1 MELWQAIVLG
11 IVQGLT
17 EFLPISSSGHLI
29 IFPWL
34 FGWETGG
41 LAFDASLH
49 LGTLAAVL
57 VYFRNELMN
66 LIRVIPYAVSK
77 PLPILK
83 GESGEEE
90 RDTWARLGLLIVIMS
105 VPGGIVGL
113 LFSDRIEEF
122 FHTDDNSGRAI
133 AVIATMLIVI
143 GIAMLMGE
151 RAGKQNKTL
160 KQVGVVDAIIIGLGQ
175 ALAALLPGTS
185 RSGATITAGLF
196 RGLTRAEAARFSFLG
211 GVPLIAAA
219 GLLSFIDAL
228 QAGMPGSELA
238 NFIAGGIA
246 AGVVGFLAVSG
257 LIKFLQSQSTLV
269 FVIYRVIFGI
279 FLFSM
284 LWIR

>member
-1 MELWQAIVLG
+1 MELWQAIILG

-34 FGWETGG
+34 LEWDAGG

-57 VYFRNELMN
+57 VYFRSELMN
-66 LIRVIPYAVSK
+66 LIRVIPYALSK
-77 PLPILK
+77 PVPILK
-83 GESGEEE
+83 GDSGYDE
-90 RDTWARLGLLIVIMS
+90 RDTWARLGLLILIMS
-105 VPGGIVGL
+105 IPGGIVGL
-113 LFSDRIEEF
+113 LFSDRIDDF
-122 FHTDDNSGRAI
+122 FHTDENSSRAI
-133 AVIATMLIVI
+133 AVIATMLILV
-143 GIAMLMGE
+143 GIAMLIGE
-151 RAGKQNKTL
+151 RLGKQTKKL
-160 KQVGVVDAIIIGLGQ
+160 GKIDVIDAIIIGFGQ

-219 GLLSFIDAL
+219 GLISFVDAL
-228 QAGMPGSELA
+228 REGMSGSELA
-238 NFIAGGIA
+238 NFIAGGVA
-246 AGVVGFLAVSG
+246 AGIVGFLAVSG

-269 FVIYRVIFGI
+269 FVIYRIIFGI
-279 FLFSM
+279 FLFTM

>member
-49 LGTLAAVL
+49 LGTLVAVL
-57 VYFRNELMN
+57 VYFREELLN
-66 LIRVIPYAVSK
+66 LIRVIPYALSK

-105 VPGGIVGL
+105 IPGGIVGL
-113 LFSDRIEEF
+113 LFADRVEDF
-122 FHTDDNSGRAI
+122 FHTDSNSTRAI
-133 AVIATMLIVI
+133 AVIAIMLILV
-143 GIAMLMGE
+143 GVAMLVGE
-151 RAGKQNKTL
+151 RMGKQKKTVG
-160 KQVGVVDAIIIGLGQ
+160 KIGVVDAIIIGLGQ

-219 GLLSFIDAL
+219 GLLSFAEAL
-228 QAGMPGSELA
+228 QEGMSGSELS

-246 AGVVGFLAVSG
+246 AGIVGFMAVSG
-257 LIKFLQSQSTLV
+257 LIRFLQSQSTMV
-269 FVIYRVIFGI
+269 FVIYRILFGV
-279 FLFSM
+279 FLFAM

>member
-34 FGWETGG
+34 FNWETGG

-49 LGTLAAVL
+49 LGTLVAVL
-57 VYFRNELMN
+57 VYFRNELVQ
-66 LIRVIPYAVSK
+66 LVKVIPYAISK
-77 PLPILK
+77 PMPILK
-83 GESGEEE
+83 GESGEDE

-105 VPGGIVGL
+105 IPGGLVGL
-113 LFSDRIEEF
+113 LFSDSIDSF
-122 FHTDDNSGRAI
+122 FHTEENSNRAI
-133 AVIATMLIVI
+133 AVIAIMLIVI
-143 GIAMLMGE
+143 GIAMLLGE
-151 RAGKQNKTL
+151 RLGKQTRTIGKL
-160 KQVGVVDAIIIGLGQ
+160 GVLDAIVIGLAQ

-219 GLLSFIDAL
+219 GLLSFAEAL
-228 QAGMPGSELA
+228 QEGLSGAGLT
-238 NFIAGGIA
+238 NFIAGAIA
-246 AGVVGFLAVSG
+246 AAVVGFMAVSG
-257 LIKFLQSQSTLV
+257 LIKFLQSQSTMV
-269 FVIYRVIFGI
+269 FVIYRILFGI
-279 FLFSM
+279 FLISM
-284 LWIR
+284 IWIR

>member
-57 VYFRNELMN
+57 VYFRTELMN
-66 LIRVIPYAVSK
+66 LVRVIPYALSK

-105 VPGGIVGL
+105 IPGGIVGL
-113 LFSDRIEEF
+113 LFSDRIDDF
-122 FHTDDNSGRAI
+122 FHTDENSSRAI
-133 AVIATMLIVI
+133 AVIATMLIVV
-143 GIAMLMGE
+143 GIAMLIGE
-151 RAGKQNKTL
+151 RTGEQKKSLRQI
-160 KQVGVVDAIIIGLGQ
+160 GVVDAIIVGLGQ

-219 GLLSFIDAL
+219 GLMSFADAL
-228 QAGMPGSELA
+228 QAGMSGSELA

>member
-34 FGWETGG
+34 FDWETGG

-49 LGTLAAVL
+49 LGTLVAVI
-57 VYFRNELMN
+57 VYFRDELLK
-66 LIRVIPYAVSK
+66 LIRVIPYALSK
-77 PLPILK
+77 PVPILK
-83 GESGEEE
+83 GESGEDD

-105 VPGGIVGL
+105 IPGGIVGL
-113 LFSDRIEEF
+113 LFSDRIDDF
-122 FHTDDNSGRAI
+122 FHTDTNSSRAI
-133 AVIATMLIVI
+133 AVIATMLIVV
-143 GIAMLMGE
+143 GIAMLASE
-151 RAGKQNKTL
+151 RAGQQKKTIS
-160 KQVGVVDAIIIGLGQ
+160 KIGIADAIIIGIGQ

-219 GLLSFIDAL
+219 GLLSFADAL
-228 QAGMPGSELA
+228 QEGLSSAELT

-246 AGVVGFLAVSG
+246 AGVVGFMAVSG
-257 LIKFLQSQSTLV
+257 LIRFLQSQSTMV
-269 FVIYRVIFGI
+269 FVVYRILFGL
-279 FLFSM
+279 FLFAL

>member
-11 IVQGLT
+11 VVQGLT

-34 FGWETGG
+34 FDWETGG

-57 VYFRNELMN
+57 VYFRQDLLN
-66 LIRVIPYAVSK
+66 LVRVIPYALSK
-77 PLPILK
+77 PLPIIK

-90 RDTWARLGLLIVIMS
+90 RDTWARLGLLIVLMS
-105 VPGGIVGL
+105 IPGAIVGL
-113 LFSDRIEEF
+113 LFSDQIDEF
-122 FHTDDNSGRAI
+122 FHTDSNSTRAI
-133 AVIATMLIVI
+133 AVIATMLIVV
-143 GIAMLMGE
+143 GIAMLIGE
-151 RAGKQNKTL
+151 RVGAQKKDL
-160 KQVGVVDAIIIGLGQ
+160 KQVGIVDAIVIGIGQ

-219 GLLSFIDAL
+219 GLMSFIDAL
-228 QAGMPGSELA
+228 NEGMNGSELA
-238 NFIAGGIA
+238 NFIAGGVA
-246 AGVVGFLAVSG
+246 AGIVGFLAVSG
-257 LIKFLQSQSTLV
+257 LIRFLQSQSTMV
-269 FVIYRVIFGI
+269 FVIYRILFGL
-279 FLFSM
+279 FLFLM
-284 LWIR
+284 IWIR

>member
-1 MELWQAIVLG
+1 MELWQAIILG

-34 FGWETGG
+34 FDWETGG

-49 LGTLAAVL
+49 LGTLTAVL
-57 VYFRNELMN
+57 VYFRHELMN
-66 LIRVIPYAVSK
+66 LVKVIPYALSK
-77 PLPILK
+77 PMPILK
-83 GESGEEE
+83 GETGEGE

-105 VPGGIVGL
+105 IPGGIVGL
-113 LFSDRIEEF
+113 LFNDKVEEF
-122 FHTDDNSGRAI
+122 FHTADNSSRAI
-133 AVIATMLIVI
+133 AVIATMLIVVA
-143 GIAMLMGE
+143 IAMLIGE
-151 RAGKQNKTL
+151 RIGAQKKTL
-160 KQVGVVDAIIIGLGQ
+160 KNVGVMDAVIIGLGQ

-219 GLLSFIDAL
+219 GLMSFVDAL
-228 QAGMPGSELA
+228 REGMSGSELA

-246 AGVVGFLAVSG
+246 AGVVGFMAVSG
-257 LIKFLQSQSTLV
+257 LIRFLQSQSTLV
-269 FVIYRVIFGI
+269 FVIYRILFGL
-279 FLFSM
+279 FLFLM
-284 LWIR
+284 LWMR

>member
-1 MELWQAIVLG
+1 MELWQAIILG

-57 VYFRNELMN
+57 VYFRHELLN
-66 LIRVIPYAVSK
+66 LVRVIPYAVSR

-83 GESGEEE
+83 GESGDEE

-105 VPGGIVGL
+105 IPGGIVGL
-113 LFSDRIEEF
+113 LFQDRIDAF
-122 FHTDDNSGRAI
+122 FHTDDNSTRAI

-143 GIAMLMGE
+143 GLAMLVGE
-151 RAGKQNKTL
+151 RFGKQEKSL
-160 KQVGVVDAIIIGLGQ
+160 RQIGVVDAIVVGLGQ

-219 GLLSFIDAL
+219 GLLSFADAV
-228 QAGMPGSELA
+228 QEGMSRAELG

-246 AGVVGFLAVSG
+246 AGVVGFVAVSG
-257 LIKFLQSQSTLV
+257 LIRFLQSQSTLV
-269 FVIYRVIFGI
+269 FVVYRVLFGL
-279 FLFSM
+279 FLFTM

>member
-34 FGWETGG
+34 FEWETGG

-57 VYFRNELMN
+57 VYFRTELMN
-66 LIRVIPYAVSK
+66 LIRAIPYALSK

-83 GESGEEE
+83 GEAGDED
-90 RDTWARLGLLIVIMS
+90 RDTWARLGLMIVIMS
-105 VPGGIVGL
+105 IPGGIVGL
-113 LFSDRIEEF
+113 LFSDQVESF
-122 FHTDDNSGRAI
+122 FHTSDNSSRAI
-133 AVIATMLIVI
+133 AVIATMLIVV
-143 GIAMLMGE
+143 GIAMLLGE
-151 RAGKQNKTL
+151 RTGAQKKSLGQI
-160 KQVGVVDAIIIGLGQ
+160 GVVDAIIIGLGQ
-175 ALAALLPGTS
+175 AIAALLPGTS

-196 RGLTRAEAARFSFLG
+196 RGLTRADAARFSFLG

-219 GLLSFIDAL
+219 GLLSFVDAL
-228 QAGMPGSELA
+228 RAGMPVSELT

-269 FVIYRVIFGI
+269 FVVYRILFGI
-279 FLFSM
+279 FLFTM

>member
-34 FGWETGG
+34 LDWEAGG

-57 VYFRNELMN
+57 VYFRTELMN
-66 LIRVIPYAVSK
+66 LIRVIPYALSK
-77 PLPILK
+77 PMPILK
-83 GESGEEE
+83 GESGEED

-105 VPGGIVGL
+105 IPGGIVGL
-113 LFSDRIEEF
+113 LFSDRIDDF
-122 FHTDDNSGRAI
+122 FHTDENSSRAI
-133 AVIATMLIVI
+133 AVIATMLIVV
-143 GIAMLMGE
+143 GIAMLIGE
-151 RAGKQNKTL
+151 RLGKQKKSL
-160 KQVGVVDAIIIGLGQ
+160 GQIGVIDAIIIGLGQ

-219 GLLSFIDAL
+219 GLLSFADAL
-228 QAGMPGSELA
+228 QEGMSGAELA
-238 NFIAGGIA
+238 NFIAGGVA
-246 AGVVGFLAVSG
+246 AGIVGFLAVSG

-269 FVIYRVIFGI
+269 FVIYRIIFGI
-279 FLFSM
+279 FLFTM

>member
-57 VYFRNELMN
+57 VYFRKELMN
-66 LIRVIPYAVSK
+66 LVRVIPYAVSK

-105 VPGGIVGL
+105 IPGGLVGL
-113 LFSDRIEEF
+113 LFSDQIDSF
-122 FHTDDNSGRAI
+122 FHTDDNSSRAI
-133 AVIATMLIVI
+133 AVIATMLILI
-143 GIAMLMGE
+143 GIAMLIGE
-151 RAGKQNKTL
+151 RMGKQEKKL
-160 KQVGVVDAIIIGLGQ
+160 GQIGVVDAIIIGLGQ

-211 GVPLIAAA
+211 GIPLIAAA
-219 GLLSFIDAL
+219 GLLSFAEAL
-228 QAGMPGSELA
+228 QAGMSSSELA
-238 NFIAGGIA
+238 NFIVGGIA
-246 AGVVGFLAVSG
+246 AGVVGFMAVSG
-257 LIKFLQSQSTLV
+257 LIRFLQSQSTLV
-269 FVIYRVIFGI
+269 FVVYRVLFGL

>member
-57 VYFRNELMN
+57 VYFRHELMN
-66 LIRVIPYAVSK
+66 LVRVIPYALSK

-90 RDTWARLGLLIVIMS
+90 RDMWARLGLLIVIMS
-105 VPGGIVGL
+105 IPGGLVGL
-113 LFSDRIEEF
+113 LFSDNIEEF
-122 FHTDDNSGRAI
+122 FHTSETSTRAI
-133 AVIATMLIVI
+133 AVIAAMLIIV
-143 GIAMLMGE
+143 GIAMLLGE
-151 RAGKQNKTL
+151 RTGEQKKTL
-160 KQVGVVDAIIIGLGQ
+160 RHLGVMDALIIGLGQ
-175 ALAALLPGTS
+175 AMAALLPGTS

-219 GLLSFIDAL
+219 GLLSFFDAL
-228 QAGMPGSELA
+228 GEGMSGSELA
-238 NFIAGGIA
+238 NFIVGGIA
-246 AGVVGFLAVSG
+246 AGLVGFMAVSG
-257 LIKFLQSQSTLV
+257 LIKFLQSQSTMV
-269 FVIYRVIFGI
+269 FVIYRVLFGI
-279 FLFSM
+279 FLFIM
-284 LWIR
+284 LFIR

>member
-34 FGWETGG
+34 FEWETGG

-57 VYFRNELMN
+57 VYFRAELAQ
-66 LIRVIPYAVSK
+66 LIRVIPYALSK
-77 PLPILK
+77 PWPILK

-90 RDTWARLGLLIVIMS
+90 RDVWARLGLLIVILS
-105 VPGGIVGL
+105 IPGGIVGV
-113 LFSDRIEEF
+113 LFSDRIDSF
-122 FHTDDNSGRAI
+122 FHTDENSSRAI
-133 AVIATMLIVI
+133 AVIATMLIVV
-143 GIAMLMGE
+143 GIAMLLGE
-151 RAGKQNKTL
+151 RFGKQKKTIGDI
-160 KQVGVVDAIIIGLGQ
+160 GVMDAIVIGLGQ

-219 GLLSFIDAL
+219 GLMSFVDAL
-228 QAGMPGSELA
+228 QSGMSGSELA
-238 NFIAGGIA
+238 NFIAGGVA
-246 AGVVGFLAVSG
+246 AGLVGFLAVSG
-257 LIKFLQSQSTLV
+257 LIKFLQSRSTLV
-269 FVIYRVIFGI
+269 FVIYRVMFGL